1 MSNLNSEW
9 ILNQNKVQFPNNFND
24 IKKAK
29 DDQIIDWWRFLP
41 QGSTDRE
48 KNLIKSVVYEFNKRF
63 KFRPNTRNIIGNN
76 KYSKPNNYN
85 QNRFKYNNRNS

>member
-1 MSNLNSEW
+1 MSNLNTEC
-9 ILNQNKVQFPNNFND
+9 IQNKQKIEFPNSFND

-41 QGSTDRE
+41 QGSSIRE

-63 KFRPNTRNIIGNN
+63 KFRPNTRNIIGGNN
-76 KYSKPNNYN
+76 KYSKSNYN
-85 QNRFKYNNRNS
+85 KNKFNNRDSK